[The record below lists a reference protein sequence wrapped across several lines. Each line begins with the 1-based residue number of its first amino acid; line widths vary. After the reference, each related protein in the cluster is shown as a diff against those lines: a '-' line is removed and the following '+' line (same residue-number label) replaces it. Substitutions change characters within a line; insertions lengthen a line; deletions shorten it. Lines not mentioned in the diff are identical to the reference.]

1 MNRGEIAALCIVID
15 KVGSAPRDTG
25 AFMIVMSN
33 GEKMG
38 TIGGYETE
46 EPIVNAVMD
55 SLRRGEYSPRR
66 VTINFGAKAYEGEV
80 DTGHICGGKFTVLIK
95 FLLPREKMM
104 IVGSG
109 NVARALGSLA
119 SAVGMKPIAVDD
131 NKDSLG
137 EMGRMG
143 IQTIDGETM
152 EDALR
157 KAFSEVGAADSIV
170 IAHGDIEYDYI
181 ALREAVK
188 TRAHYIGVLA
198 GKRKASEFLKRLRED
213 GVAGNDLVGRVFM
226 PAGLDIGSDNPL
238 EIAISIIAEII
249 RKKKGIR
256 DWSHHLDLVN
266 KLIKGDPA

>member
-1 MNRGEIAALCIVID
+1 
-15 KVGSAPRDTG
+15 
-25 AFMIVMSN
+25 
-33 GEKMG
+33 
-38 TIGGYETE
+38 
-46 EPIVNAVMD
+46 
-55 SLRRGEYSPRR
+55 
-66 VTINFGAKAYEGEV
+66 
-80 DTGHICGGKFTVLIK
+80 
-95 FLLPREKMM
+95 
-104 IVGSG
+104 
-109 NVARALGSLA
+109 
-119 SAVGMKPIAVDD
+119 MKPIAVDD

-143 IQTIDGETM
+143 IQTIDGGETM

-157 KAFSEVGAADSIV
+157 VAFAGGVGGAADSIV

-213 GVAGNDLVGRVFM
+213 GVAGNELVGRVFM

-238 EIAISIIAEII
+238 EIAVSIIAEII
-249 RKKKGIR
+249 RKKKGIK